1 MGLKFASGTIRF
13 TTGSGISKSN
23 INLKTPAATI
33 AVRGTDFTTTVDEF
47 GKSLVIL
54 LPEADGTVGEITV
67 ENAAGVVVLT
77 KAFQATIV
85 ETFDS
90 PPSTPVIL
98 NLTIDMID
106 NMMIVNPPS
115 EVAYNERIDSRGNI
129 LDLTE
134 LDVDFLQFNKFD
146 QDFLAMDELDKD
158 ELNVN
163 FLEDY
168 LDDTGELSDSKDGI
182 SIDGTSFGFNET
194 TQIYALINVDM
205 INISRYVGAA
215 ISINIPKD
223 EGKNIVLN
231 QNNII
236 YDLKVNGGGS
246 QITIIQGN

>member
-1 MGLKFASGTIRF
+1 
-13 TTGSGISKSN
+13 
-23 INLKTPAATI
+23 
-33 AVRGTDFTTTVDEF
+33 
-47 GKSLVIL
+47 
-54 LPEADGTVGEITV
+54 
-67 ENAAGVVVLT
+67 
-77 KAFQATIV
+77 
-85 ETFDS
+85 
-90 PPSTPVIL
+90 
-98 NLTIDMID
+98 
-106 NMMIVNPPS
+106 MIVNPPS

-205 INISRYVGAA
+205 INISRDVGAA